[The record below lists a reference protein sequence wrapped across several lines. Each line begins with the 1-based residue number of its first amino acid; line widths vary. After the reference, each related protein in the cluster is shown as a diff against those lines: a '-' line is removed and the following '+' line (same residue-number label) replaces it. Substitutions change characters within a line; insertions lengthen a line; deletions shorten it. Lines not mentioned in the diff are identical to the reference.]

1 MTTTL
6 ATLAGIPGLRTP
18 EGDPIHLVSS
28 RAEKAELAAC
38 PCGALICEGPLR
50 PFSEA
55 LRLHRSFCGE
65 SRGKRRVSYWRFA

>member
-6 ATLAGIPGLRTP
+6 ASLADVPGLTTP
-18 EGDPIHLVSS
+18 EGQPIHLVSS
-28 RAEKAELAAC
+28 RASKAELAAC

-55 LRLHRSFCGE
+55 LRLHRGFCGQA
-65 SRGKRRVSYWRFA
+65 RQARKISYWRFA